1 MVKEYVNIITTNE
14 CNELIKI
21 AKPKMI
27 NSTIIGEQIKDYRTA
42 QNTWLFEKT
51 DLCNNIK
58 NIISEKTNWPIENQ
72 EQIHIVKYNIGGEYK
87 EHQDFFHPNTYY
99 YDSQMDRGG
108 QRKYSALI
116 YLNDD
121 FEGGETY
128 FPKINYTVK
137 PEIGKMVIW
146 ENLNKDNS
154 LNYDSLHAGLP
165 VLSNEKWICIVW
177 VRETKF
183 I

>member
-1 MVKEYVNIITTNE
+1 
-14 CNELIKI
+14 
-21 AKPKMI
+21 
-27 NSTIIGEQIKDYRTA
+27 
-42 QNTWLFEKT
+42 
-51 DLCNNIK
+51 
-58 NIISEKTNWPIENQ
+58 
-72 EQIHIVKYNIGGEYK
+72 
-87 EHQDFFHPNTYY
+87 
-99 YDSQMDRGG
+99 MDRGG